1 VAHLTGA
8 LGRPL
13 WVMLMHHPD
22 WRWLRDRL
30 DCPWYPSVRLFRQKS
45 PRDWE
50 QVFAEVE
57 AELIRLA
64 APYSVKA

>member
-1 VAHLTGA
+1 MTDSAVAHLTGA

-22 WRWLRDRL
+22 WRWLRPPAGLPLVPER
-30 DCPWYPSVRLFRQKS
+30 RLFRQKS

-57 AELIRLA
+57 AG
-64 APYSVKA
+64 S